1 MTRPGAAIGL
11 DVGTSSVKGLAIDP
25 AGAVLATREARLD
38 LSTPRPGWAEQDP
51 AAWWEA
57 AESVLAGLREEVG
70 ELLGIGLSGQMHG
83 LVALDRAGA
92 VIRPAILWND
102 QRSAPQGEQIEH
114 RLGRERLIELTGN
127 RAVAGFTAPK
137 LLWLR
142 EHEPESYRRLARIM
156 LPKDYVRLRLCGEWA
171 TDVADAS
178 GTLLFDVGQRSW
190 SEAVLDALELDRAWM
205 PPALEGPTVSG
216 ETPDGVAVAAGAGDQ
231 AAGAVGVGAVRRG
244 PASIV
249 LGSSGVVFS
258 ALDGYRHDDDG
269 RAHAFCHAIP
279 GRWHAMGVMLTAAGA
294 LAWFHGV
301 VAGVV
306 AGGGAGGARAG
317 GAADEA
323 PLNGA
328 EGWGPGVDGL
338 TFLPYL
344 AGERT
349 PHADP
354 RARGAFCGL
363 ELRHD
368 TGALA
373 RAVLEGVA
381 FGMRDSLDLLEA
393 LNAGVTVGRVSGGGA
408 RSRLWLSILA
418 SVLEL
423 PLERLAVEEGAAYGA
438 ALLGG
443 VAGGVWPDVDA
454 AVAATVAP
462 RETIDPV
469 AEWIEPYRRARERY
483 RALYPALRAAE
494 ER

>member
-1 MTRPGAAIGL
+1 MTRPSAVIGL
-11 DVGTSSVKGLAIDP
+11 DVGTSSVKGLAVDP
-25 AGAVLATREARLD
+25 DGEIVAVREARLE

-51 AAWWEA
+51 EDWWTATER
-57 AESVLAGLREEVG
+57 VLAGLRAEIG
-70 ELLGIGLSGQMHG
+70 ETLGIGLSGQMHG
-83 LVALDRAGA
+83 LVALDRAGEI
-92 VIRPAILWND
+92 IRPAILWND
-102 QRSAPQGEQIEH
+102 QRSARQSKEIEQ
-114 RLGRERLIELTGN
+114 RLGLERLVALTGN

-142 EHEPESYRRLARIM
+142 EHEPEAYRRLHRVM

-178 GTLLFDVGQRSW
+178 GTLLFDVGGRRW
-190 SEAVLDALELDRAWM
+190 CDPVLDALELDRAWL
-205 PPALEGPTVSG
+205 PPAGEGPSVTG
-216 ETPDGVAVAAGAGDQ
+216 ETADGIPVAAGAGDQ

-244 PASIV
+244 PASVV

-258 ALDGYRHDDDG
+258 ALEDYRHDADG

-279 GRWHAMGVMLTAAGA
+279 GRWHAMGVMLSAAAA
-294 LAWFHGV
+294 LAWFGRI
-301 VAGVV
+301 VAG
-306 AGGGAGGARAG
+306 
-317 GAADEA
+317 ADPDFDA
-323 PLNGA
+323 LLTGA
-328 EGWGPGVDGL
+328 ERWAPGVDGL

-354 RARGAFCGL
+354 DARGAFCGL

-381 FGMRDSLDLLEA
+381 FGLRDSLDLLA
-393 LNAGVTVGRVSGGGA
+393 GLDAGVTVGRVSGGGA
-408 RSRLWLSILA
+408 RSRLWLTILA

-423 PLERLAVEEGAAYGA
+423 PLERLAVEEGAAHGA

-443 VAGGVWPDVDA
+443 VAGGVWPDVDT
-454 AVAATVAP
+454 AVAAAVRP
-462 RETIDPV
+462 RETIGPV
-469 AEWIEPYRRARERY
+469 AEWVEPYRRARERY
-483 RALYPALRAAE
+483 RALYPALRGLHAG
-494 ER
+494 